1 MRASARGGGVLLF
14 LHFFLSVCL
23 LGNMASLPD
32 TGLGGNR
39 TAQFPGG
46 CHCQGPL
53 LYIIP
58 RLFVPEEA
66 SWTSV
71 ASEGTVLED
80 ICLDFFFA
88 IGRTSLLYLFSHV
101 FVEVSLWLVSVFV
114 IFRPKSVALLL
125 GHNTECDDF

>member
-1 MRASARGGGVLLF
+1 
-14 LHFFLSVCL
+14 
-23 LGNMASLPD
+23 MAAIAKAHYSISF
-32 TGLGGNR
+32 R
-39 TAQFPGG
+39 VF
-46 CHCQGPL
+46 
-53 LYIIP
+53 
-58 RLFVPEEA
+58 FVPEEA

-125 GHNTECDDF
+125 GHNTECDDFRSAGPKY